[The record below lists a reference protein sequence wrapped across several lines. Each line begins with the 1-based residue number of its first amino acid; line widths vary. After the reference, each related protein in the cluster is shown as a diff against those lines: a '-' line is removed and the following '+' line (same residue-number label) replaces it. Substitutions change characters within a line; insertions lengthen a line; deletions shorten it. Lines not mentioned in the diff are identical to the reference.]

1 MKNLLLAASLFTF
14 FTVSAQEYSSGTI
27 QIGMVVKD
35 MDRTVKFY
43 TEVLGLVEAGGFPI
57 SEDFG
62 KKSGLSNGVPFDV
75 KILKLIN
82 EEAATQLKLVTFKKD
97 PTHQTPSYIQDDNG
111 VQYITFYVKSIT
123 PLLERIKKNNVKL
136 LGETP
141 TPLPGDRMFIMV
153 QDPDGTFVEIIGGA

>member
-1 MKNLLLAASLFTF
+1 MKKLLLALSLFTYLGA
-14 FTVSAQEYSSGTI
+14 SAQEYATGTI

-57 SEDFG
+57 NEEFG

-82 EEAATQLKLVTFKKD
+82 EESATQLKLVTFKKD
-97 PTHQTPSYIQDDNG
+97 PTHETPSYIQDDNG
-111 VQYITFYVKSIT
+111 IQYITFYIKSMA
-123 PLLERIKKNNVKL
+123 PVLENIKKNNIPL

-141 TPLPGDRMFIMV
+141 TPLPDGRQFIMV
-153 QDPDGTFVEIIGGA
+153 QDPDGTFVEIIGGE